1 MSVTPLRLA
10 LKSLIWAFRDSA
22 CAFVLLLLKKF
33 KILSQW
39 LISECATDWKYS
51 FPDSCT
57 LRIHFMRS
65 FPACSL
71 SVPS

>member
-22 CAFVLLLLKKF
+22 CALVLLLLKKF
-33 KILSQW
+33 KMLSQW
-39 LISECATDWKYS
+39 LIIESATDWKYS

-57 LRIHFMRS
+57 LCIHFMS
-65 FPACSL
+65 SLPASVL